1 MFRKSCNYHY
11 IKHWCDTMHICCN
24 WFDVIEQYHIQ
35 NNKIRLPNTTL
46 NIIYSI
52 ERISQEQNLMLKHI
66 RVIAISTFE
75 IHVSHEDFCA
85 NLHKKCKAY

>member
-11 IKHWCDTMHICCN
+11 IKHLCDTIHICCN

-46 NIIYSI
+46 NIIYLI
-52 ERISQEQNLMLKHI
+52 EWVGFHVR
-66 RVIAISTFE
+66 STFL
-75 IHVSHEDFCA
+75 A
-85 NLHKKCKAY
+85 M

>member
-11 IKHWCDTMHICCN
+11 IKHLCDTIHICCN

-46 NIIYSI
+46 NIIYLI
-52 ERISQEQNLMLKHI
+52 EGRKLYLFSH
-66 RVIAISTFE
+66 VILSGTESYAKTYKNYCHFDI
-75 IHVSHEDFCA
+75 
-85 NLHKKCKAY
+85 